1 MEIIKGDNLSYRYQ
15 INNPSDL
22 NRYEMLKNMLK
33 SKNREE
39 DLDNIIKLM
48 SPPEDINNIYP
59 AGNEKDI
66 KIAVIGAG
74 EAGLSAALE
83 LRRSGCNITL
93 FEASNRVGG
102 RVYTYYF
109 DRNKKHFGEFG
120 PMDIPISHYTTW
132 HYINLF
138 NLKTSLSIK
147 ETDDSF
153 IYIRGKKHF
162 RNDKNIE
169 ILNNIYD
176 EFDLKDEEKLKINQ
190 INNEQICDKYFNYLS
205 VEERKELIEAKD
217 KYLSR
222 IEKIDKLTY
231 RKAYEDLGFSE
242 GSISMLGLMTGNDQF
257 FGLSITEILQ
267 QYYTLDSEISYYI
280 NDGMIKLPLLL
291 YEALTDNEKY
301 PYKDLKKSKLGNVTI
316 KMESPVEG
324 IFNSEKSNKVSLK
337 YKDKELNESK
347 LEEFDY
353 VICTI
358 PFTCLKRIDINPI
371 FNVKKMQA
379 ISEMNYENSS
389 KIYMYFKERFWER
402 EKEVERIRGGR
413 SFTDLPLVSLQY
425 PSNILEKYADEK
437 RDESGVLLASYS
449 LGSKSMILGNEDYE
463 LQINDAIRYLGK
475 IYNVDSKYIIKNLIN
490 YKSLIWSDVQ
500 YIWGAAALSKP
511 GYKTMFSHELTMPEM
526 DNKLFFAGEHI
537 SQKHG
542 TQQGALQ
549 SGMIAAN
556 NIAKIIREKS
566 SL

>member
-1 MEIIKGDNLSYRYQ
+1 MEVIKGENLSDLYQ

-33 SKNREE
+33 IKNREE
-39 DLDNIIKLM
+39 DLENIIKLM

-59 AGNEKDI
+59 TGKEKNI

-83 LRRSGCNITL
+83 LRKSGCNITL

-147 ETDDSF
+147 ETDDSL
-153 IYIRGKKHF
+153 IYIRGKRYFK
-162 RNDKNIE
+162 NDENIE
-169 ILNNIYD
+169 ILNSIYN
-176 EFDLKDEEKLKINQ
+176 EFNLKDEEKLKLNQ
-190 INNEQICDKYFNYLS
+190 KNNEKICDKYFNYLS
-205 VEERKELIEAKD
+205 LEERKELIEVKD

-222 IEKIDKLTY
+222 IEKIDKLSY

-242 GSISMLGLMTGNDQF
+242 NLISMLGIINGDDQF
-257 FGLSITEILQ
+257 FGLSLTEILQ
-267 QYYTLDSEISYYI
+267 QYYTLDSEISYYVK
-280 NDGMIKLPLLL
+280 DGMIKLPLLL

-301 PYKDLKKSKLGNVTI
+301 PYKDIEKSKLGKVTI

-324 IFNSEKSNKVSLK
+324 IFNYEKSSKISLK
-337 YKDKELNESK
+337 YKSKELNESK

-358 PFTCLKRIDINPI
+358 PFTSLKRIDINPI
-371 FNVKKMQA
+371 FNSKKMQA
-379 ISEMNYENSS
+379 INEMNYENSS

-402 EKEVERIRGGR
+402 EKEVEGIRGGR
-413 SFTDLPLVSLQY
+413 SFTDLPLVSLHY
-425 PSNILEKYADEK
+425 PSNILEENKKLDK
-437 RDESGVLLASYS
+437 SGVLLASYS
-449 LGSKSMILGNEDYE
+449 IGSKSMILGNEDYE
-463 LQINDAIRYLGK
+463 LQINDAIRYLEK
-475 IYNVDSKYIIKNLIN
+475 IYNIDSKYIIKNLID

-500 YIWGAAALSKP
+500 YIWGASALSRP
-511 GYKTMFSHELTMPEM
+511 RYKTMFSYELTIPEM

-549 SGMIAAN
+549 SGMIAAS
-556 NIAKIIREKS
+556 NISKIINGENNFK
-566 SL
+566 